1 MSLSVQEV
9 RKRAEGIAAAAAA
22 VVAPCCETLST
33 LLSIREASFKTA
45 WRGKATCASFALR
58 FAPAFSYASRIC
70 VLSMKE
76 EDAVVARVFSGF
88 KGCNE
93 EYFSEESNRKSVNE
107 PCH

>member
-9 RKRAEGIAAAAAA
+9 RRRAEGIAAAAVAA
-22 VVAPCCETLST
+22 VAPCCEEHSA

-70 VLSMKE
+70 VISRKGK
-76 EDAVVARVFSGF
+76 DVRGAKAFSDL

-93 EYFSEESNRKSVNE
+93 ECF
-107 PCH
+107 

>member
-9 RKRAEGIAAAAAA
+9 RRRAEGIAAAAAA
-22 VVAPCCETLST
+22 VAPCCKTRST

-70 VLSMKE
+70 VLSNKE
-76 EDAVVARVFSGF
+76 KVVVIARAFSDL
-88 KGCNE
+88 KGLQ
-93 EYFSEESNRKSVNE
+93 
-107 PCH
+107 